1 MADEVPRASLGKAFP
16 VQALRQGQQDL
27 KQEGLDLQVLDSYQ
41 TLAVQ
46 QAMWDAIQDP
56 RYVSNPAI
64 KACWHNRSRA
74 VDVTLVDQCGTPLA
88 SRHNDV
94 DFSEADQVNAQGTE
108 SERSVNAQR
117 VRKAIERRGVQ
128 SLATE

>member
-1 MADEVPRASLGKAFP
+1 MADEVPRASLSRAFP

-64 KACWHNRSRA
+64 KA
-74 VDVTLVDQCGTPLA
+74 
-88 SRHNDV
+88 
-94 DFSEADQVNAQGTE
+94 
-108 SERSVNAQR
+108 
-117 VRKAIERRGVQ
+117 
-128 SLATE
+128 